1 MCTLSLIFPAVCFV
15 CSIVSG
21 FSIELYVLHL
31 FGEPQGIFFSVCI
44 IAIVIYQLSVL
55 QCHFMI
61 FFMPR
66 SLLYCIW
73 LAQERAS
80 SRLDQGTSQFVPSN
94 NNSTETLS
102 STSRPRVTVNDR
114 LPGAVVLARA
124 RLLERLRGVS
134 LSGNR

>member
-15 CSIVSG
+15 CSIVSS

-31 FGEPQGIFFSVCI
+31 FGEPQGIFFLHYCNCYLPTLSFAMPLYDFFLCPAHCCI
-44 IAIVIYQLSVL
+44 A
-55 QCHFMI
+55 
-61 FFMPR
+61 MP
-66 SLLYCIW
+66 
-73 LAQERAS
+73 QERAS